1 MAIYLLLGAGA
12 IIGLVRVGDWV
23 IDNKKVSNIK
33 ILLIWMNTW
42 YLILDVWH
50 LTSKT
55 GHLILDILYLIS
67 DILYL
72 IPNIWNLIPVIWYL
86 KLNIWSS
93 ISAVWYL
100 MLFFLIIDICHLGTY
115 CLKLWYRLTC
125 YLILFIWYWYY
136 KACYYLKKD
145 RFLSLL

>member
-1 MAIYLLLGAGA
+1 MFLGAGA
-12 IIGLVRVGDWV
+12 IIGLARVGDWV

-42 YLILDVWH
+42 YLILDVWC
-50 LTSKT
+50 LISKT
-55 GHLILDILYLIS
+55 GYLILDFLYLIS

-86 KLNIWSS
+86 NLISDPQYQLFDIWCF
-93 ISAVWYL
+93 
-100 MLFFLIIDICHLGTY
+100 FFLIIDICHLGTY

-125 YLILFIWYWYY
+125 YLILFLWYWYY

>member
-1 MAIYLLLGAGA
+1 MVNYYLMKSADWQVVIYLLLGAGA
-12 IIGLVRVGDWV
+12 FVGLVRVVDWV

-42 YLILDVWH
+42 YLILDVWY
-50 LTSKT
+50 LISKT
-55 GHLILDILYLIS
+55 GYLILDILYL
-67 DILYL
+67 
-72 IPNIWNLIPVIWYL
+72 
-86 KLNIWSS
+86 

-125 YLILFIWYWYY
+125 YLILFLWYWYY

-145 RFLSLL
+145 CFLSLL